1 MKAKLVGALS
11 AVKHAPQ
18 HQECRAGEMAAALPL
33 FTPLHYTCQ
42 AALPSLPLHTPVH
55 TVA

>member
-33 FTPLHYTCQ
+33 CTPLQYTCQ
-42 AALPSLPLHTPVH
+42 AAIPSLPLHTPVH
-55 TVA
+55 TLA